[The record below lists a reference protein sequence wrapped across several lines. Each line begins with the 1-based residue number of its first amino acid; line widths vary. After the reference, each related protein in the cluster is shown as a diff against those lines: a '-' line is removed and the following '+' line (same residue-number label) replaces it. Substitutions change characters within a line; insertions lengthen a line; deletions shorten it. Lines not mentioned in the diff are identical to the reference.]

1 MSQLTTVGKSIFES
15 IFHSSTL
22 GILVVNEQGTIVA
35 ANPHLEQRF
44 GYEPNELLEQP
55 LETLV
60 PIAFQNIHQQ
70 LRKGFFAHPQARPM
84 GHGRYLYGQCKNG
97 TEFPIEVS
105 LCYAELE
112 NQRYAIAY
120 LSDVT
125 EKQEAGRLNILLT
138 RLFQESL
145 HATYVID
152 TSTLRFVRA
161 NQAALDSLGYSLP
174 ELRQLHPWDIKLD
187 TNQAVFQQI
196 IAPILTEEVSKVTF
210 ETTFVRKDGTT
221 FPVEVHFQAF
231 QHNHTRVFMQIVLDI
246 SERKQTEQRL
256 IREKEIAQRYLDVAN
271 AIFVLINEDQTV
283 ALINQKGCELLGYSE
298 QEIIGKNWFNHF
310 IPQRVREEILAIFN
324 QAMAGQV
331 SPIEYVENW
340 ILTRDKEERLIEWH
354 NTILRDDCG
363 KPTATL
369 SSGIDIT
376 NKRKAEQA
384 VNQALVEGQEAE
396 RRRVAQ
402 ELHDGL
408 SQSLT
413 AIRLHL
419 NAFESDVAHSAKKNQ
434 EAFEK
439 LKHILQ
445 TTTQEVKDISRDL
458 MPSVLRD
465 YGLVKALQFLCQTV
479 DDTNQVKLH
488 FQTYGLTQEPDE
500 SRKVGLYR
508 IAQELINNTLK
519 HAQAQKIDL
528 QLIEHPDSI
537 VLSVEDNGR
546 GFTPSES
553 KEHSHGFG
561 LKNIETRVKLL
572 SGTFTIDSSPKQG
585 TLVTVEI
592 PKPTNEQH

>member
-1 MSQLTTVGKSIFES
+1 
-15 IFHSSTL
+15 
-22 GILVVNEQGTIVA
+22 
-35 ANPHLEQRF
+35 
-44 GYEPNELLEQP
+44 
-55 LETLV
+55 
-60 PIAFQNIHQQ
+60 
-70 LRKGFFAHPQARPM
+70 
-84 GHGRYLYGQCKNG
+84 
-97 TEFPIEVS
+97 
-105 LCYAELE
+105 
-112 NQRYAIAY
+112 
-120 LSDVT
+120 
-125 EKQEAGRLNILLT
+125 
-138 RLFQESL
+138 
-145 HATYVID
+145 
-152 TSTLRFVRA
+152 
-161 NQAALDSLGYSLP
+161 
-174 ELRQLHPWDIKLD
+174 
-187 TNQAVFQQI
+187 
-196 IAPILTEEVSKVTF
+196 
-210 ETTFVRKDGTT
+210 
-221 FPVEVHFQAF
+221 
-231 QHNHTRVFMQIVLDI
+231 MQIVLDI

-256 IREKEIAQRYLDVAN
+256 IREKEIVQRYLDVAN